1 MSIRR
6 AVCVIL
12 AAGALVSA
20 GAAAAQPAGDLVTS
34 EELAKRDKQMRERI
48 DKLEKLVRN
57 LREVIV
63 QARLAGEP
71 VQVRVATDP
80 DPEVV
85 TVRRKLEDIEQSM
98 STLNGRLD
106 NLDRDLE
113 MTRRTLSDDIAAR
126 RDQAEAIGRLS
137 AKVEALEANARA
149 MAEAQAQQ
157 AQAAA
162 VATETPESVFAQAKQ
177 LVVAKDNAGAAV
189 AFQDFVER
197 YPEAPQ
203 AAEARYW
210 LGETLFVQEAYGDA
224 ATAYIGS
231 IRGWPKTPWAPRA
244 TVKLA
249 RSLIAL
255 QKPADACRTL
265 GELAKRYPNAPS
277 AVGAA
282 AADARD
288 QAKCR

>member
-6 AVCVIL
+6 ALCVTV
-12 AAGALVSA
+12 AAGLLSAA
-20 GAAAAQPAGDLVTS
+20 GAAAAQPGPDLVTS
-34 EELAKRDKQMRERI
+34 EELARRDKQMRERI
-48 DKLEKLVRN
+48 DRLEKLVRN

-85 TVRRKLEDIEQSM
+85 TVKRKLEDIEAAM
-98 STLNGRLD
+98 SSLNGRLD
-106 NLDRDLE
+106 NIDRDLQ
-113 MTRRTLSDDIAAR
+113 MTRQTLSDDIATR

-149 MAEAQAQQ
+149 MAEAQAQR

-162 VATETPESVFAQAKQ
+162 VAGETPEQVFDRARQ
-177 LVVAKDNAGAAV
+177 LVVARDNAGAAT
-189 AFQDFVER
+189 AFQDFLER
-197 YPEAPQ
+197 FPDAPQ

-210 LGETLFVQEAYGDA
+210 LGETLYAQEAYGDA
-224 ATAYIGS
+224 ATAYIGA
-231 IRGWPKTPWAPRA
+231 IRGWPKTTWAPRA
-244 TVKLA
+244 TMKLG

-255 QKPADACRTL
+255 DKPADACRTL
-265 GELAKRYPNAPS
+265 GELGRRYPNAPA
-277 AVGAA
+277 AVASA
-282 AADARD
+282 AADARK
-288 QAKCR
+288 QAKCG